1 MKARVVLDASAF
13 DVLST
18 PKGLNL
24 RALLTDYWKSAETYC
39 AAVTL
44 AEVCRGTHRTRQVE
58 AALAQRFWGRRIVVI
73 PTDESF
79 AKRVGALLHDT
90 NSGSDRL
97 GDAHVVAAACV
108 DPRVDTAVVI
118 SSDADDIRELA
129 QGVKGVRILIRDPIN
144 G

>member
-73 PTDESF
+73 PTDTAF
-79 AKRVGALLHDT
+79 AKRVGTVLHDT
-90 NSGSDRL
+90 NSGSEHL
-97 GDAHVVAAACV
+97 GDAHVVAACV
-108 DPRVDTAVVI
+108 DEQADTAVVI
-118 SSDADDIRELA
+118 TNDAEDIRMLA
-129 QGVKGVRILIRDPIN
+129 QGVKGVRILIRDPVN
-144 G
+144 C